1 METQTETLCGVVKG
15 MRKQKS
21 ETGEYSW
28 RSSAK
33 QKNVAGKIAGL
44 YIHLSYISPIS
55 AQGF

>member
-55 AQGF
+55 A